1 MVYIHTLTKCNWQDK
16 ILLPHQF
23 CLGNQPTEK
32 QPLLFHKL
40 IQQQKSFQL
49 TKHISGNQ
57 HIWFHR
63 QILPAAHFLTHTRPS
78 IWVCQWSLWI
88 LNFLLAPAQHQHF
101 LKLSNINIKKMN
113 WQLISLKTL
122 CKNIDS
128 LTRSQF
134 KRKFSLFSV
143 FLCLIKQAAYSSHDP
158 NTIL

>member
-57 HIWFHR
+57 HIWFHQ
-63 QILPAAHFLTHTRPS
+63 QIWPAAHFLTHTRPS

-101 LKLSNINIKKMN
+101 LKFSNQHQNKLTINFSWNIMQKDRFTDAFPVQTQNFIIFCFSLSN
-113 WQLISLKTL
+113 
-122 CKNIDS
+122 
-128 LTRSQF
+128 
-134 KRKFSLFSV
+134 
-143 FLCLIKQAAYSSHDP
+143 
-158 NTIL
+158 